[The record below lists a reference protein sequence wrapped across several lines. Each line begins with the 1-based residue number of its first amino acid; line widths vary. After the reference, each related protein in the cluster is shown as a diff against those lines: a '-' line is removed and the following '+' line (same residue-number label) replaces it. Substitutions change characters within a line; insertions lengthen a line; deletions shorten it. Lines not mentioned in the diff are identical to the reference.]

1 MTTIFVTKL
10 NLHTNTNLFPKPF
23 FPKLLQGEPMIKR
36 NLLITLFIL
45 VIVTMTTIGCGRSTT
60 ADKTPNAP
68 EPVET
73 KVQTDQ
79 VNSAALPP
87 DEKEVQKI
95 DEYTKEVYSILFSP
109 DGKTILT
116 ISNDT
121 ATIWDAVTR
130 KEVKKFEGYIS
141 DLSSSVVFSPNGK
154 TVLTAGRSLDNT
166 VTIWDATTGKKVQ
179 KFEGHTRDI
188 SSAVFSPNGKTVL
201 TTSHDETA
209 RIWDVVTGEEL
220 VIVYDVQTLLQKKIA
235 SFSPD
240 GKTILIGG
248 VGKKLS
254 ATIVDVETQKRV
266 ELSSKDRLEK
276 AILDNIYFATFFPR
290 GKTIFLYS
298 FGGFV
303 SIWNVATAE
312 VVQRF
317 EFTDFSTPLSVHF
330 AKDQPLIAVTK
341 KEDEKTMLIAVVST
355 KEIQE
360 FEGHTDAIES
370 AVFSPD
376 GKTVLTTSK
385 DKTVRIWDVATGKE
399 LQKLEKFLRAA
410 AAFSPDNK
418 TVVISGGET
427 VQFYDLNMI
436 RQNLEQKE

>member
-1 MTTIFVTKL
+1 MSI
-10 NLHTNTNLFPKPF
+10 
-23 FPKLLQGEPMIKR
+23 
-36 NLLITLFIL
+36 
-45 VIVTMTTIGCGRSTT
+45 
-60 ADKTPNAP
+60 
-68 EPVET
+68 
-73 KVQTDQ
+73 
-79 VNSAALPP
+79 PP
-87 DEKEVQKI
+87 DEKEVQKL
-95 DEYTKEVYSILFSP
+95 DGYTEKVSSILFSP

-116 ISNDT
+116 ISNNT

-141 DLSSSVVFSPNGK
+141 DLSSVVFSPDGK
-154 TVLTAGRSLDNT
+154 TALTRSYDKT
-166 VTIWDATTGKKVQ
+166 AQVWDVVTGKKVQ
-179 KFEGHTRDI
+179 KFEGHTRDL

-201 TTSHDETA
+201 TTSRDETA

-220 VIVYDVQTLLQKKIA
+220 VIVYDVMPYQKIA

-248 VGKKLS
+248 VGKKFS

-266 ELSSKDRLEK
+266 ELSSKDSLEK
-276 AILDNIYFATFFPR
+276 VILDHIYFATFFPR

-298 FGGFV
+298 FGYV

-312 VVQRF
+312 VVQSF
-317 EFTDFSTPLSVHF
+317 EFTDSSKLLSVHF

-341 KEDEKTMLIAVVST
+341 KEDEKIMLIAVVST
-355 KEIQE
+355 KKIQE

-376 GKTVLTTSK
+376 GKTVLTTSY
-385 DKTVRIWDVATGKE
+385 DQTVRIWDVATGKE
-399 LQKLEKFLRAA
+399 LQKFEKFLRAA

-418 TVVISGGET
+418 TVVISGGKT
-427 VQFYDLNMI
+427 VQICDLDMI
-436 RQNLEQKE
+436 RQPRTKKIGEKKEQ